1 MPRAV
6 VAFPAMGTT
15 CEVTVDAIAGAE
27 ALCDLAA
34 TRVAL
39 LEQCWSR
46 FRPTSELSMLNA
58 RAGRGQVQ
66 VSGDLLVLVQTM
78 QQAWERTDHR
88 FDPTVLHAVR
98 AAGYDA
104 DFAAVIAREAL
115 AGAVV
120 NSREALAGAVVTDA
134 GRGPDGQ
141 PAPGMSGIV
150 VEGDFVALPAGVGL
164 DPGAI
169 GKGLAAD
176 LVAEEI
182 MGAGATGVMVSLGGD
197 IRFAGQPGDDPAWV
211 VSVVDERLPRD
222 SADRIMRW
230 IAFDPGTASGA
241 VATSTTLK
249 RRWPIGSTGAMRH
262 HVINPMTGEV
272 ADLDLVQATVVADEG
287 WWAEAAAT
295 AALLLGPL
303 QAPRWL
309 QEQDLSYL
317 LLDPTT
323 VHESLIGV
331 HHG

>member
-1 MPRAV
+1 
-6 VAFPAMGTT
+6 MGTT

-46 FRPTSELSMLNA
+46 FRPTSELSRLNA
-58 RAGRGQVQ
+58 RAGQGPVQ
-66 VSGDLLVLVQTM
+66 ASGDLLVLVQAM
-78 QQAWERTDHR
+78 RQAWERTDHR

-104 DFAAVIAREAL
+104 DFATVIAREAL
-115 AGAVV
+115 AGAT
-120 NSREALAGAVVTDA
+120 ATDA
-134 GRGPDGQ
+134 GSGAGAQ
-141 PAPGMSGIV
+141 AVPGMSGIV
-150 VEGDFVALPAGVGL
+150 VDGDTIALPTGVGI

-182 MGAGATGVMVSLGGD
+182 LGAGATGVMVSLGGD

-211 VSVVDERLPRD
+211 VSVVDERLPRE
-222 SADRIMRW
+222 SADRILRW
-230 IAFDPGTASGA
+230 IPFDPGTASGA
-241 VATSTTLK
+241 VATSTPLK
-249 RRWPIGSTGAMRH
+249 RRWPAGSNGSMRH
-262 HVINPMTGEV
+262 HVIDPTTGEV

-287 WWAEAAAT
+287 WWAEVAAT
-295 AALLLGPL
+295 AALLLGPQ
-303 QAPRWL
+303 QAPLWL
-309 QEQDLSYL
+309 QEQELSYL

-323 VHESLIGV
+323 VYESPIGV
-331 HHG
+331 RHG